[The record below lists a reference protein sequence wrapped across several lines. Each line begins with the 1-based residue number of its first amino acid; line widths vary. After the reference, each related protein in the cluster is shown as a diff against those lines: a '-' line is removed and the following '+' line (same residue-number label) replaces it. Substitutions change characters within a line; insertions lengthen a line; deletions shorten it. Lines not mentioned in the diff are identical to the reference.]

1 MAFWFKSVF
10 CLFALK
16 LNYFNNSLPK
26 SSIAKRPIEPKH
38 LTSMCVYICPTFFP
52 VAHLSI
58 AILALWFF
66 KETLAL
72 KALCSLFLL
81 LPEMLLP

>member
-1 MAFWFKSVF
+1 M
-10 CLFALK
+10 
-16 LNYFNNSLPK
+16 Y
-26 SSIAKRPIEPKH
+26 
-38 LTSMCVYICPTFFP
+38 VYICPTLFP

-72 KALCSLFLL
+72 KAHSSFCCLNALAINFHRSYLPYLL
-81 LPEMLLP
+81 QVLTQILL